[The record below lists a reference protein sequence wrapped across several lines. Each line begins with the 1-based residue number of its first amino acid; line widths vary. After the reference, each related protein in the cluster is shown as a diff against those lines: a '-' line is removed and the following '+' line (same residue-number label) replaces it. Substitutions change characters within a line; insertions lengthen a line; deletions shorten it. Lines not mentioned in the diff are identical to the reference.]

1 MALVV
6 PLSAALGAHLARDPS
21 RPRIR
26 FPWARGLALTLLIGL
41 SWFIL
46 LAVLQPPLFEYF
58 WRYELLERF
67 ASTKHGRSQP
77 FWFFA
82 PVLVGGLLPWTYLIP
97 GLVRQAWRSIRAKQ
111 VSPTQGLLLGWVVL
125 PFIVLSLSGSKLVTY
140 VLPLMPAFALAIST
154 RFADVRQV
162 MVVAV
167 PALLIMLVA
176 FGLMPWADP
185 WLRQSADMR
194 SLVETIQ
201 KQPDANTA
209 IIFASGV
216 RAHGL
221 EFYLRKLVYV
231 TAADADIVLPLNA
244 EQQARVVKEGE
255 NCALWF
261 RTRPAYGV
269 VRSRSYALD
278 FAPRGWTQLDQT
290 GDFVLIGNAELL
302 ATAAAR
308 GK

>member
-1 MALVV
+1 
-6 PLSAALGAHLARDPS
+6 
-21 RPRIR
+21 
-26 FPWARGLALTLLIGL
+26 
-41 SWFIL
+41 
-46 LAVLQPPLFEYF
+46 
-58 WRYELLERF
+58 
-67 ASTKHGRSQP
+67 
-77 FWFFA
+77 
-82 PVLVGGLLPWTYLIP
+82 
-97 GLVRQAWRSIRAKQ
+97 
-111 VSPTQGLLLGWVVL
+111 
-125 PFIVLSLSGSKLVTY
+125 
-140 VLPLMPAFALAIST
+140 
-154 RFADVRQV
+154 
-162 MVVAV
+162 
-167 PALLIMLVA
+167 MLVA

-269 VRSRSYALD
+269 VRLGNYERE